1 MATGTLTISTDLMNS
16 WLLKRL
22 RPTSSPLARTSEAVA
37 SPAVSSKEKEIVEN
51 ELTVEQEIQVLA
63 HAANELKEA
72 YDQVVTGLNNIHGR
86 KLEELNEPF
95 FQRLGAL
102 VEALR
107 SNDIETARDSA
118 KRLTLLITEMQSNI
132 PAWDF
137 VRALQ
142 ILADRCQALDK

>member
-118 KRLTLLITEMQSNI
+118 KRFMTTLINLN
-132 PAWDF
+132 
-137 VRALQ
+137 
-142 ILADRCQALDK
+142 CQVVYK

>member
-51 ELTVEQEIQVLA
+51 ELTVEQEIQILA

-72 YDQVVTGLNNIHGR
+72 YYQVVTDLNNIHGR

-118 KRLTLLITEMQSNI
+118 KRLKLLITEMQSNI

-142 ILADRCQALDK
+142 ILADRCQVLDK

>member
-37 SPAVSSKEKEIVEN
+37 SSALSSKQEETVEN
-51 ELTVEQEIQVLA
+51 QLTVEQEIQVLA

-72 YDQVVTGLNNIHGR
+72 YDQVITGLNNIHGR

-102 VEALR
+102 VEALQT
-107 SNDIETARDSA
+107 NDIETARESA

-137 VRALQ
+137 VRSLQ
-142 ILADRCQALDK
+142 ILADRCQVLDK

>member
-1 MATGTLTISTDLMNS
+1 MTSGTLTISTDLMNS

-22 RPTSSPLARTSEAVA
+22 RPTSSPLARASEVVASESLSKDQKEAV
-37 SPAVSSKEKEIVEN
+37 ETT
-51 ELTVEQEIQVLA
+51 LTIEQEIQVLA
-63 HAANELKEA
+63 HAANELREA
-72 YDQVVTGLNNIHGR
+72 YNEVIGNLNNIHGR

-102 VEALR
+102 VEALQV
-107 SNDIETARDSA
+107 SDMETARDSA
-118 KRLTLLITEMQSNI
+118 KRLMLLINEMQSNI

-142 ILADRCQALDK
+142 ILAGRCQVLDK

>member
-37 SPAVSSKEKEIVEN
+37 SSKEKEIVEN
-51 ELTVEQEIQVLA
+51 QLTVEQEIQVLA

-72 YDQVVTGLNNIHGR
+72 YDQVIAGLNNIHGR
-86 KLEELNEPF
+86 KLDELNEPF

-102 VEALR
+102 VEALQ

-118 KRLTLLITEMQSNI
+118 KRLTLLTTEMQSNI

-142 ILADRCQALDK
+142 ILADRCQVLDK

>member
-1 MATGTLTISTDLMNS
+1 MASGTLTISTDLMNS

-37 SPAVSSKEKEIVEN
+37 SSALSSKEKEIVEN
-51 ELTVEQEIQVLA
+51 QLTVEQEIQVLA

-72 YDQVVTGLNNIHGR
+72 YDQVIAGLNNIHGR
-86 KLEELNEPF
+86 KLDELNEPF

-102 VEALR
+102 VEALQ

-142 ILADRCQALDK
+142 ILADRCQVLDK